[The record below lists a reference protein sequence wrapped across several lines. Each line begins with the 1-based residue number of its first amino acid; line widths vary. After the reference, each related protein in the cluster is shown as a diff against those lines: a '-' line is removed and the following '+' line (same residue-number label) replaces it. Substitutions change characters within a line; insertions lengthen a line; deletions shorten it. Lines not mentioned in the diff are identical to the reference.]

1 MNQAN
6 INQTNQ
12 IPQSP
17 EAEGFVLGAMMID
30 TRLANEYCGRL
41 VEEHFLID
49 DNKKV
54 FRAINN
60 LQQLNQSTDPVKVY
74 EEIKRLNLQDIIGV
88 NYLYELVESIP
99 TIVNA
104 ETYVEVL
111 EEKELERSLYYEA
124 QEISKRVLDGNLE
137 IQELLAKTE
146 AEMRDI
152 FDRQRTTPLR
162 PVNLA
167 TEGVLNLIEKNR
179 NRAEGDLIGLDTGFK
194 EINEYTF
201 GFQNGELTIL
211 AARPGIGKSALALNM
226 ASAMCKRGCHVAFF
240 SLEMGIDQLLMR
252 QFAAHSGINLKKIKT
267 GDLTEADTA
276 KLLVAKQLIDKYNLY
291 FSDLTIDNLE
301 DLKVTCRKYK
311 REEKLDFI
319 VVDYLQLLT
328 LDKRSKGMSLYEN
341 TSRISRG
348 LKLLAR
354 ELNVPILALSQLSR
368 EVEKR
373 GSSNQ
378 EGVNK
383 KPMLSDLRESGSIEQ
398 DADVVMFL
406 HREDNKG
413 ENEHIRNRKTELLIA
428 KNRQGMTG
436 SCFLSFRGDCSL
448 FVPFKKSEDEE

>member
-179 NRAEGDLIGLDTGFK
+179 N
-194 EINEYTF
+194 
-201 GFQNGELTIL
+201 
-211 AARPGIGKSALALNM
+211 
-226 ASAMCKRGCHVAFF
+226 
-240 SLEMGIDQLLMR
+240 
-252 QFAAHSGINLKKIKT
+252 
-267 GDLTEADTA
+267 
-276 KLLVAKQLIDKYNLY
+276 
-291 FSDLTIDNLE
+291 
-301 DLKVTCRKYK
+301 
-311 REEKLDFI
+311 
-319 VVDYLQLLT
+319 
-328 LDKRSKGMSLYEN
+328 
-341 TSRISRG
+341 
-348 LKLLAR
+348 
-354 ELNVPILALSQLSR
+354 
-368 EVEKR
+368 
-373 GSSNQ
+373 
-378 EGVNK
+378 
-383 KPMLSDLRESGSIEQ
+383 
-398 DADVVMFL
+398 
-406 HREDNKG
+406 
-413 ENEHIRNRKTELLIA
+413 HII
-428 KNRQGMTG
+428 
-436 SCFLSFRGDCSL
+436 
-448 FVPFKKSEDEE
+448 

>member
-1 MNQAN
+1 
-6 INQTNQ
+6 
-12 IPQSP
+12 
-17 EAEGFVLGAMMID
+17 MID

-41 VEEHFLID
+41 VEDHFFID
-49 DNKKV
+49 NNKLV

-60 LQQLNQSTDPVKVY
+60 LRLLNQSTDAVKVY
-74 EEIKRLNLQDIIGV
+74 EEIKRLNLQEKIDT

-124 QEISKRVLDGNLE
+124 QQISKRVLDGNLE

-146 AEMRDI
+146 AEMGDI
-152 FDRQRTTPLR
+152 FNRQRTTPLKA
-162 PVNLA
+162 VNLA
-167 TEGVLNLIEKNR
+167 TEGVLSLIEKNR

-226 ASAMCKRGCHVAFF
+226 ASAMCKGGHHVAFF

-267 GDLTEADTA
+267 GDLTESDTA
-276 KLLVAKQLIDKYNLY
+276 KLLVAKQMIDKYNLY

-373 GSSNQ
+373 NSSNQ

-406 HREDNKG
+406 HREDTKG
-413 ENEHIRNRKTELLIA
+413 DNERIRNRKTELIIA

-436 SCFLSFRGDCSL
+436 SCVLSFRGDCSL
-448 FVPFKKSEDEE
+448 FVPFKKESEEE

>member
-1 MNQAN
+1 MNDSLSN
-6 INQTNQ
+6 K
-12 IPQSP
+12 IPYSA
-17 EAEGFVLGAMMID
+17 EAENFVLGAMMID

-41 VEEHFLID
+41 VEDHFFID
-49 DNKKV
+49 NNKLV

-60 LQQLNQSTDPVKVY
+60 LRLLNQSTDAVKVY
-74 EEIKRLNLQDIIGV
+74 EEIKRLNLQEKIDT

-124 QEISKRVLDGNLE
+124 QQISKRVLDGNLE

-146 AEMRDI
+146 AEMGDI
-152 FDRQRTTPLR
+152 FNRQRTTPLKA
-162 PVNLA
+162 VNLA
-167 TEGVLNLIEKNR
+167 TEGVLSLIEKNR

-226 ASAMCKRGCHVAFF
+226 ASAMCKGGHHVAFF

-267 GDLTEADTA
+267 GDLTESDTA
-276 KLLVAKQLIDKYNLY
+276 KLLVAKQMIDKYNLY

-373 GSSNQ
+373 NSSNQ

-406 HREDNKG
+406 HREDTKG
-413 ENEHIRNRKTELLIA
+413 DNERIRNRKTELIIA

-436 SCFLSFRGDCSL
+436 SCVLSFRGDCSL
-448 FVPFKKSEDEE
+448 FVPFKKESEEE

>member
-1 MNQAN
+1 MNDSLSN
-6 INQTNQ
+6 K
-12 IPQSP
+12 IPYSA
-17 EAEGFVLGAMMID
+17 EAENFVLGAMMID

-41 VEEHFLID
+41 VEDHFFID
-49 DNKKV
+49 NNKLV

-60 LQQLNQSTDPVKVY
+60 LRILNQSTDAVKVY
-74 EEIKRLNLQDIIGV
+74 EEIKRLNLQEKIDT

-124 QEISKRVLDGNLE
+124 QQISKRVLDGNLE

-146 AEMRDI
+146 AEMGDI
-152 FDRQRTTPLR
+152 FNRQRTTPLKA
-162 PVNLA
+162 VNLA
-167 TEGVLNLIEKNR
+167 TEGVLSLIEKNR

-226 ASAMCKRGCHVAFF
+226 ASAMCKGGHHVAFF

-267 GDLTEADTA
+267 GDLTESDTA
-276 KLLVAKQLIDKYNLY
+276 KLLVAKQMIDKYNLY

-373 GSSNQ
+373 NSSNQ

-406 HREDNKG
+406 HREDTKG
-413 ENEHIRNRKTELLIA
+413 DNERIRNRKTELIIA

-436 SCFLSFRGDCSL
+436 SCVLSFRGDCSL
-448 FVPFKKSEDEE
+448 FVPFKKESEEE

>member
-1 MNQAN
+1 MNQTL
-6 INQTNQ
+6 QNQ
-12 IPQSP
+12 IPYSA
-17 EAEGFVLGAMMID
+17 EAESFVLGAMMID
-30 TRLANEYCGRL
+30 THLANEYCGRL
-41 VEEHFLID
+41 VEEHFYID
-49 DNKKV
+49 NNKKV

-60 LQQLNQSTDPVKVY
+60 LQDLGQSTDPVKVY
-74 EEIKRLNLQDIIGV
+74 EEIKRLNLEEIISV

-111 EEKELERSLYYEA
+111 EEKELERSLYNEA
-124 QEISKRVLDGNLE
+124 QVIAKRVLDGNLE
-137 IQELLAKTE
+137 IQDLLSKTE
-146 AEMRDI
+146 TEMSDI
-152 FDRQRTTPLR
+152 FNRQRTTPLR
-162 PVNLA
+162 PVNSA
-167 TEGVLNLIEKNR
+167 TESVLGLIEKNR
-179 NRAEGDLIGLDTGFK
+179 NRAEGDLIGLDTGYD

-226 ASAMCKRGCHVAFF
+226 SSAMCRKGYHVAFF
-240 SLEMGIDQLLMR
+240 SLEMGIDQILMR
-252 QFAAHSGINLKKIKT
+252 QFAAHSSIELGKIKT
-267 GDLTEADTA
+267 GKLTQNDVA
-276 KLLVAKQLIDKYNLY
+276 KLLVAKTNIDKYNMY

-301 DLKVTCRKYK
+301 DLKVTCRKYH
-311 REEKLDFI
+311 REGKLDFI
-319 VVDYLQLLT
+319 VVDYLQLLD
-328 LDKRSKGMSLYEN
+328 LDKRSRGMSLYEK

-373 GSSNQ
+373 SNSTQ
-378 EGVNK
+378 DNVNK

-406 HREDNKG
+406 HREDTKNQD
-413 ENEHIRNRKTELLIA
+413 ETARIRNRKTELIIA
-428 KNRQGMTG
+428 KNRQGMVG

-448 FVPFKKSEDEE
+448 FIPYKKENKEEE